1 MKTVIYVCVERA
13 TAKLL
18 NPDSQVWIAE
28 QKLTFEKKQQE
39 ELMQAYVKEQDTYN
53 NRLEERTQDWIQQ
66 SRVLE
71 RHQFIKLNM
80 LLKTARVRVFLDF
93 MEIIRSL
100 PVTLSLVCIIF
111 QTADGR

>member
-1 MKTVIYVCVERA
+1 
-13 TAKLL
+13 
-18 NPDSQVWIAE
+18 
-28 QKLTFEKKQQE
+28 
-39 ELMQAYVKEQDTYN
+39 MQAYVKEQDTYD

-66 SRVLE
+66 SRV
-71 RHQFIKLNM
+71 FIILNM
-80 LLKTARVRVFLDF
+80 LLKTARVRVSPDF